1 MTQEDKE
8 LLLKDLCAR
17 LNTNLV
23 CSIYRTD
30 DQGIGYRNEILHG
43 YCNIDAWDE
52 FYFGEDCGISIN
64 DISKIKPYLFP
75 LSSMTKEQLFEVQE
89 ILGKNEIEIGDGFLH
104 IIDSDRNTITYLEI
118 LALLEWF
125 YKNHFDIYELIP
137 MGLAIDAT
145 GLNIY

>member
-17 LNTNLV
+17 LPYGVKIKLIRWGIDEGMYINTTLEP
-23 CSIYRTD
+23 D
-30 DQGIGYRNEILHG
+30 DIERLLN
-43 YCNIDAWDE
+43 DE
-52 FYFGEDCGISIN
+52 DGDTE
-64 DISKIKPYLFP
+64 IKPYLYP
-75 LSSMTKEQLFEVQE
+75 MSSMTSEQLFEVQE

-125 YKNHFDIYELIP
+125 YKNHFDIYGLVP
-137 MGLAIDAT
+137 KGLAIDAT